1 MIERTVITP
10 GKNWPGKEGKTALFT
25 AHPGITDPFV
35 HTYSIVARDHHTGQ
49 IGVAVQSHY
58 FSVGSTV
65 PWAEAGVGAVATQAF
80 ANRDYG
86 PQGLTL
92 MRQGRNA
99 AQALEILLQQD
110 EEREIRQVALVD
122 ARGNVAVHTGSKCIS
137 SAGHAT
143 GDHFSVQA
151 NMMVDDSV
159 WSVMKHAYERAE
171 GDLAN
176 RMIAALEAA
185 QEAGGDIRG
194 QQAAAIL
201 IVSGEQQ
208 QQSWHGRVFDLRVED
223 HPRPVEELK
232 RLVSIRKAWL
242 LFDQSNE
249 LALAQRFD
257 EAVNLLRKAIELGP
271 DITEL
276 KFRGTSILFMAGEVP
291 EALALLRDVFTREP
305 KWAELIPRLAAAG
318 LLPDDPVV
326 LKHLLDQRS
335 LGGDS

>member
-1 MIERTVITP
+1 M
-10 GKNWPGKEGKTALFT
+10 FT
-25 AHPGITDPFV
+25 EYPDITDPLV
-35 HTYSIVARDHHTGQ
+35 HTYSIVARDPHTGQ

-80 ANRDYG
+80 ANIDYG
-86 PQGLTL
+86 PEGLAL

-122 ARGNVAVHTGSKCIS
+122 AQGNVAVYTGSRCIAF
-137 SAGHAT
+137 AGHAT
-143 GDHFSVQA
+143 GDNFSVQA
-151 NMMVDDSV
+151 NMMVNDSV
-159 WSVMKHAYERAE
+159 WPSMKRAYEMTE

-176 RMIAALEAA
+176 RVIATLEAA

-232 RLVSIRKAWL
+232 RLVSIRKVWL

-249 LALAQRFD
+249 LALAQRYD
-257 EAVNLLRKAIELGP
+257 EAVNLLRKAIELEP

-291 EALALLRDVFTREP
+291 EALALLRDVFAREP
-305 KWAELIPRLAAAG
+305 HWAELIPRLAAAG
-318 LLPDDPVV
+318 LMPDDPVV
-326 LKHLLDQRS
+326 LKYLLDQRS
-335 LGGDS
+335 PGGDS

>member
-1 MIERTVITP
+1 M
-10 GKNWPGKEGKTALFT
+10 FT
-25 AHPGITDPFV
+25 ASPSIIDPFV
-35 HTYSIVARDHHTGQ
+35 HTYSIVARDPRTGQ

-58 FSVGSTV
+58 FSVGSAV

-80 ANRDYG
+80 ANIDYG

-92 MRQGRNA
+92 MRQGLNA

-122 ARGNVAVHTGSKCIS
+122 ARGNVAVHTGGRCIA

-143 GDHFSVQA
+143 GDNFSVQA
-151 NMMVDDSV
+151 NMMVDDSI
-159 WSVMKHAYERAE
+159 WPAMKHAYERAE
-171 GDLAN
+171 GDLAD

-208 QQSWHGRVFDLRVED
+208 LPWHGRMFDLRVED

-232 RLVSIRKAWL
+232 RLVSIRKA
-242 LFDQSNE
+242 
-249 LALAQRFD
+249 
-257 EAVNLLRKAIELGP
+257 
-271 DITEL
+271 
-276 KFRGTSILFMAGEVP
+276 
-291 EALALLRDVFTREP
+291 
-305 KWAELIPRLAAAG
+305 
-318 LLPDDPVV
+318 
-326 LKHLLDQRS
+326 
-335 LGGDS
+335 

>member
-1 MIERTVITP
+1 M
-10 GKNWPGKEGKTALFT
+10 FT
-25 AHPGITDPFV
+25 EYPDITDLLV
-35 HTYSIVARDHHTGQ
+35 HTYSIVARDPHTGQ

-80 ANRDYG
+80 ANIDYG
-86 PQGLTL
+86 PEGLAF

-122 ARGNVAVHTGSKCIS
+122 AQGNVAVHTGSRCIAF
-137 SAGHAT
+137 AGHAT
-143 GDHFSVQA
+143 GDNFSVQA
-151 NMMVDDSV
+151 NMMVNDSV
-159 WSVMKHAYERAE
+159 WPSMKRAYEMTE

-176 RMIAALEAA
+176 RMIATLEAA

-249 LALAQRFD
+249 LALAQRYD
-257 EAVNLLRKAIELGP
+257 EAVNLLRKAIELEP

-291 EALALLRDVFTREP
+291 EALALLRDVFAREP
-305 KWAELIPRLAAAG
+305 HWAELIPRLAAAG
-318 LLPDDPVV
+318 LMPDDPVV
-326 LKHLLDQRS
+326 LKYLLDQRS
-335 LGGDS
+335 PGGDS

>member
-1 MIERTVITP
+1 M
-10 GKNWPGKEGKTALFT
+10 FT
-25 AHPGITDPFV
+25 ASPSIINPFV
-35 HTYSIVARDHHTGQ
+35 HTYSIVAHDPRTGQ

-80 ANRDYG
+80 ANIDYG
-86 PQGLTL
+86 PQGLIL
-92 MRQGRNA
+92 MRQGLNA

-110 EEREIRQVALVD
+110 EERDIRQVALVD
-122 ARGNVAVHTGSKCIS
+122 AQGNVAVHTGSRCIS
-137 SAGHAT
+137 SAGHTT
-143 GDHFSVQA
+143 GDNFSVQA

-159 WSVMKHAYERAE
+159 WPAMKHAYERAG
-171 GDLAN
+171 GDLAD
-176 RMIAALEAA
+176 RMIATLEAA

-208 QQSWHGRVFDLRVED
+208 QPWHGRVFDLRVED

-232 RLVSIRKAWL
+232 RLVSVRKAWL

-257 EAVNLLRKAIELGP
+257 EAVNLLRKAIELEP

-291 EALALLRDVFTREP
+291 EALALLRDVFAREP
-305 KWAELIPRLAAAG
+305 KWAELIPRLAAVG
-318 LLPDDPVV
+318 LMPDDPGL

-335 LGGDS
+335 QGGDS

>member
-1 MIERTVITP
+1 M
-10 GKNWPGKEGKTALFT
+10 FT
-25 AHPGITDPFV
+25 ASPSIIDPFV
-35 HTYSIVARDHHTGQ
+35 HTYSIAARDPRTGQ

-58 FSVGSTV
+58 FSVGSAV

-80 ANRDYG
+80 ANIDYG
-86 PQGLTL
+86 PEGLTL
-92 MRQGRNA
+92 MRQGLNA

-122 ARGNVAVHTGSKCIS
+122 ARGNVAVHTGRRCIA

-143 GDHFSVQA
+143 GDNFSVQA

-159 WSVMKHAYERAE
+159 WPAMKHAFERAE
-171 GDLAN
+171 GELAD

-223 HPRPVEELK
+223 HARPVEELK

-257 EAVNLLRKAIELGP
+257 EAVNLLRKAIELEP

-291 EALALLRDVFTREP
+291 EALALLRDVFAREP
-305 KWAELIPRLAAAG
+305 RWAELIPRMAAVG
-318 LLPDDPVV
+318 LMPDDPGL
-326 LKHLLDQRS
+326 LKYLLDQRS
-335 LGGDS
+335 PGGDS

>member
-1 MIERTVITP
+1 M
-10 GKNWPGKEGKTALFT
+10 FT
-25 AHPGITDPFV
+25 ASPSIIDPFV
-35 HTYSIVARDHHTGQ
+35 HTYSIVARDPRTGQ
-49 IGVAVQSHY
+49 IGVAVQSY
-58 FSVGSTV
+58 YLSVGSTV

-86 PQGLTL
+86 PQGLAL

-110 EEREIRQVALVD
+110 EERETRQVALVD
-122 ARGNVAVHTGSKCIS
+122 AQGNIAVHTGSRCIA

-143 GDHFSVQA
+143 GNHFSVQA
-151 NMMVDDSV
+151 NMVVDDSI
-159 WSVMKHAYERAE
+159 WPSMKHAYERAE
-171 GDLAN
+171 GNLAD

-208 QQSWHGRVFDLRVED
+208 KQLWHGRVFDLRVDD
-223 HPRPVEELK
+223 HPRPIEELK

-249 LALAQRFD
+249 MALAQRYD
-257 EAVNLLRKAIELGP
+257 EAVNLLRKAIELEP

-291 EALALLRDVFTREP
+291 EALALLRDVFAREP
-305 KWAELIPRLAAAG
+305 GWAELIPRLAAAG
-318 LLPDDPVV
+318 LIPDDPE
-326 LKHLLDQRS
+326 LLNRLLEQRS
-335 LGGDS
+335 PGGDS

>member
-1 MIERTVITP
+1 MNDSSKGEITI
-10 GKNWPGKEGKTALFT
+10 FT
-25 AHPGITDPFV
+25 EYPDFTNPLV
-35 HTYSIVARDHHTGQ
+35 HTYSIVARDPYTGQ

-80 ANRDYG
+80 ANIDYG
-86 PQGLTL
+86 PEGLAL
-92 MRQGRNA
+92 MRQRRNS

-122 ARGNVAVHTGSKCIS
+122 TQGNVAVHTGSRCIA

-143 GDHFSVQA
+143 GDNFSVQA
-151 NMMVDDSV
+151 NLMVNDSV
-159 WSVMKHAYERAE
+159 WPAMKRAYEEAK
-171 GDLAN
+171 GDLAD
-176 RMIAALEAA
+176 RMIATLEAA

-249 LALAQRFD
+249 LALAHRYG
-257 EAVNLLRKAIELGP
+257 EAVNLLRKAIELEP

-276 KFRGTSILFMAGEVP
+276 KLRGTSILFMAGEAP
-291 EALALLRDVFTREP
+291 EALALLRDVFAREP
-305 KWAELIPRLAAAG
+305 QWAELIPRLAAVG
-318 LLPDDPVV
+318 LMPDDPAV
-326 LKHLLDQRS
+326 LKYILDQRP
-335 LGGDS
+335 

>member
-1 MIERTVITP
+1 M
-10 GKNWPGKEGKTALFT
+10 FT
-25 AHPGITDPFV
+25 ASPSIIDPLV
-35 HTYSIVARDHHTGQ
+35 HTYSIVARDPRTGQ

-80 ANRDYG
+80 ANIDYG
-86 PQGLTL
+86 PQGLAL

-99 AQALEILLQQD
+99 AQALGILLQQD

-122 ARGNVAVHTGSKCIS
+122 AQGNVAVHTGRRCIA

-151 NMMVDDSV
+151 NMMVNDLV
-159 WSVMKHAYERAE
+159 WPSMKRAYEMTK
-171 GDLAN
+171 GDLAD
-176 RMIAALEAA
+176 RMIDALEAA
-185 QEAGGDIRG
+185 QEVGGDIRG
-194 QQAAAIL
+194 QQAAALL
-201 IVSGEQQ
+201 IVSGDEPR
-208 QQSWHGRVFDLRVED
+208 QSWHGRVFDLRVED

-249 LALAQRFD
+249 LALAQRYD

-291 EALALLRDVFTREP
+291 EALALLRDVFAREP
-305 KWAELIPRLAAAG
+305 HWAELIPRLAAAG
-318 LLPDDPVV
+318 LLPDDPGL

-335 LGGDS
+335 PGGDS